1 VNVQLNPPALVELH
15 DVLSFVVPKVID
27 TLADGAKPLPVRVTC
42 VPMGP
47 LVGFAD
53 MDGVLTPKVAL
64 AVFPYESVAVTVC
77 DPADAGTVKVTWK
90 APEEVVEELELTVVL
105 P

>member
-1 VNVQLNPPALVELH
+1 MRDLGAVNVQLNPPALVDLH

-53 MDGVLTPKVAL
+53 MDGVLTPKVRPGGVPIRICRGYGL
-64 AVFPYESVAVTVC
+64 RSRRC
-77 DPADAGTVKVTWK
+77 GDRKSH
-90 APEEVVEELELTVVL
+90 LERA
-105 P
+105 